1 MEMTTFGSALKF
13 AIDLE
18 NMAMKVFADAAET
31 AGSEESKGSFL
42 EFSASS
48 RTRRLLLEKQYSENV
63 YSDMDTGIFE
73 PLPVM
78 YGEKYSTCPEPS
90 VDGGTS
96 AFLREVI
103 AMEERISSFY
113 LDFASRM
120 KTRRRGVA
128 KTYDKMAMENFDR
141 IKRLTE
147 LNLKISAPS
156 S

>member
-1 MEMTTFGSALKF
+1 MELTTFGSALKF

-18 NMAMKVFADAAET
+18 NMAMNVFADAAET
-31 AGSEESKGSFL
+31 AGSGESMRIFM

-48 RTRRLLLEKQYSENV
+48 RTRGLLLEKQYSENV

-78 YGEKYSTCPEPS
+78 YGEKYSTNLEPS
-90 VDGGTS
+90 ADAGIST
-96 AFLREVI
+96 FFKEVI
-103 AMEERISSFY
+103 EMEERIRAFY
-113 LDFASRM
+113 LDLASRM
-120 KTRRRGVA
+120 KTRRRGAA
-128 KTYDKMAMENFDR
+128 KTYDKMAGENLDR
-141 IKRLTE
+141 INRLTE